1 MKKLCLGL
9 IALLLCVSVSGE
21 KKKKNT
27 GTSTTNTVLLNK
39 KSATQGEDK
48 RSLSIDPRAT
58 YDASTLYLYAPLEWE
73 NVEVT
78 LYDAYGNVLFTEVVT
93 LSPVAYRIELD
104 GFEVKNFMV
113 ELATD
118 EASYYGEFSL

>member
-1 MKKLCLGL
+1 MKHL
-9 IALLLCVSVSGE
+9 ILLVMALSLDCTMWAEE
-21 KKKKNT
+21 KNVPLHNNDSSNT
-27 GTSTTNTVLLNK
+27 
-39 KSATQGEDK
+39 KSSNWEHIDR

-78 LYDAYGNVLFTEVVT
+78 LYDAYGSVLFTEVVT

>member
-1 MKKLCLGL
+1 MKYL
-9 IALLLCVSVSGE
+9 ILLVMALSLDCTMWAEE
-21 KKKKNT
+21 KNVPLHNDSNSSNT
-27 GTSTTNTVLLNK
+27 
-39 KSATQGEDK
+39 KSSDCRDIDR